1 MGTQNYRMNKVKTIQ
16 SPDGIALSLES
27 MWLRHNLKLPQPP
40 NNVFIVELPPLTDED
55 KTEMHQSDDLE
66 GEGIDY
72 WIV

>member
-1 MGTQNYRMNKVKTIQ
+1 METQNYRMNKIKTIQ
-16 SPDGIALSLES
+16 SPDGIALLLES
-27 MWLRHNLKLPQPP
+27 MWLRHTLKLPQRAD
-40 NNVFIVELPPLTDED
+40 NIFIVDLPPLTDKD